1 GLPLVR
7 NECSA
12 NDQEPWIDCF
22 EALNTRRRATTLG
35 NSIRLQENWT
45 MLPTINTPDRQAEA
59 FPVLTPVQIDH
70 LRPYGNIRSVRA
82 AEILFEPG
90 KSGMSCFVVLSGKLD
105 IVVSGLSGEQVFVTY
120 GPGQFSGEVVLIS
133 GARALSR
140 GRVSEPGEFLEIGTD
155 SLRALIAKD
164 AELSD
169 IFMRAFLL
177 RRVAMISGGLGNV
190 VVLGSQ
196 HSANTLRLREFLTRN
211 GHPHSYVDLD
221 SDAASQELLDR
232 FDVKLEDIP
241 VVICS
246 GKTVLRNPTNQR
258 LAECLGFAGHIDE
271 HRVYDVVIVGAGPA
285 GLAAAVY
292 AASEGLDAVVIESE
306 FPGGQ
311 AGASSKIENYVG
323 FPMGISGQELA
334 GRAVVQAE
342 KFGAQMMVG
351 QKVAKIRC
359 DQRPYQLTL
368 ENGGLIETRS
378 IVIASGAQYN
388 KPNVENL
395 ERFEGQGIYY
405 AATAME
411 AQLCTGEEIIVVGG
425 GNSAGQAAVF
435 LAETVRKVYMLVR
448 GKELSETMSRYLIQ
462 RIVENPVIELHLQTE
477 IVALAGDSRLNRVT
491 WLNRAKGEESVHEIG
506 HVFVMAGASPRTDW
520 LRGCLALDK
529 QGFILTGRDLDP
541 VLDSAPLKWPLSRP
555 PQMLETSLPAVF
567 AVGDIPSGNVK
578 RVASA
583 VGEGSISI
591 HLVHRA
597 LAEM

>member
-1 GLPLVR
+1 MLPL
-7 NECSA
+7 
-12 NDQEPWIDCF
+12 
-22 EALNTRRRATTLG
+22 
-35 NSIRLQENWT
+35 
-45 MLPTINTPDRQAEA
+45 INAPDRQAEA
-59 FPVLTPVQIDH
+59 FPVLTPTQIARI
-70 LRPYGNIRSVRA
+70 RPYGHVRSVQA
-82 AEILFEPG
+82 GEILFEPG

-105 IVVSGLSGEQVFVTY
+105 IAMAGLSGEQVFVTH

-140 GRVSEPGEFLEIGTD
+140 GRVAEPGEFLELSAD
-155 SLRALIAKD
+155 ALRTLIAKD

-177 RRVAMISGGLGNV
+177 RRVAMISEGLGNV
-190 VVLGSQ
+190 AVLGSQ
-196 HSANTLRLREFLTRN
+196 HSSNTLRLREFLTRN
-211 GHPHSYVDLD
+211 SQPYRYVDLD
-221 SDAASQELLDR
+221 SDIASQKLLDR
-232 FDVKLEDIP
+232 FDIKLEDIP

-271 HRVYDVVIVGAGPA
+271 HRVYDVAIVGAGPA

-292 AASEGLDAVVIESE
+292 AASEGLDAMVIESE

-342 KFGAQMMVG
+342 KFGAQMTVG
-351 QKVAKIRC
+351 QKVVKVNC
-359 DQRPYQLTL
+359 DQQPYQLTL

-378 IVIASGAQYN
+378 IVIAAGAQYN
-388 KPNVENL
+388 KPNVQNL
-395 ERFEGQGIYY
+395 ERFEGQGVYY
-405 AATAME
+405 AATFME

-425 GNSAGQAAVF
+425 GNSAGQAAAF
-435 LAETVRKVYMLVR
+435 LAETVKKVYVLVR
-448 GKELSETMSRYLIQ
+448 GKELSATMSRYLIQ
-462 RIVENPVIELHLQTE
+462 RIAENPAIELHFQTE
-477 IVALAGDSRLNRVT
+477 IVALAGDSHLERVT
-491 WLNRAKGEESVHEIG
+491 WLNRATGEESVHDIR

-520 LRGCLALDK
+520 LRGCLALDR
-529 QGFILTGRDLDP
+529 QGFIFTGRDLDP
-541 VLDSAPLKWPLSRP
+541 VLDTAPVKWPLSRP
-555 PQMLETSLPAVF
+555 PEMLETSLPGVF
-567 AVGDIPSGNVK
+567 AVGDIRSGNVK

-591 HLVHRA
+591 HLVQLA
-597 LAEM
+597 LAAM

>member
-1 GLPLVR
+1 
-7 NECSA
+7 
-12 NDQEPWIDCF
+12 
-22 EALNTRRRATTLG
+22 
-35 NSIRLQENWT
+35 

-59 FPVLTPVQIDH
+59 FPVLTPAQIDR
-70 LRPYGNIRSVRA
+70 LRPYGNIRSVQV
-82 AEILFEPG
+82 AEVLFEPG

-105 IVVSGLSGEQVFVTY
+105 IAVSGLSGEQVFVTY

-140 GRVSEPGEFLEIGTD
+140 GRVAEPGKFLEIGAD
-155 SLRALIAKD
+155 ELRTLIAKD

-177 RRVAMISGGLGNV
+177 RRVAMISGGLSNV
-190 VVLGSQ
+190 AVLGSQ
-196 HSANTLRLREFLTRN
+196 HSSSTLRLREFLTRN
-211 GHPHSYVDLD
+211 GHPFRYVDLD
-221 SDAASQELLDR
+221 RDKASQELLDR
-232 FDVKLEDIP
+232 FDIKLEDVP

-246 GKTVLRNPTNQR
+246 GKTVLRNPTNQK
-258 LAECLGFAGHIDE
+258 LAECLGFTSHMGE
-271 HRVYDVVIVGAGPA
+271 HRIHDVAIVGAGPA
-285 GLAAAVY
+285 GLGAAVY
-292 AASEGLDAVVIESE
+292 AASEGLDALVIESE
-306 FPGGQ
+306 YPGGQ

-323 FPMGISGQELA
+323 FPMGISGQELT

-342 KFGAQMMVG
+342 KFGAQMLVG
-351 QKVAKIRC
+351 QKVVKIRC

-368 ENGGLIETRS
+368 ENGSVIETRS
-378 IVIASGAQYN
+378 IVIAAGAQYN

-395 ERFEGQGIYY
+395 GQFEGQGIYY

-411 AQLCTGEEIIVVGG
+411 AQLCTGEEIVVIGG

-435 LAETVRKVYMLVR
+435 LAETGTKVNMLVR

-462 RIVENPVIELHLQTE
+462 RIVENPAIELHLQTE
-477 IVALAGDSRLNRVT
+477 IVALAGDSHLERVT
-491 WLNRAKGEESVHEIG
+491 WLNRATGEESVHDIR

-520 LRGCLALDK
+520 LRECLALDN

-541 VLDSAPLKWPLSRP
+541 ILDSAPLKWPLSRP

-567 AVGDIPSGNVK
+567 AVGDIRSGNVK

-591 HLVHRA
+591 HLVHNA

>member
-1 GLPLVR
+1 
-7 NECSA
+7 
-12 NDQEPWIDCF
+12 
-22 EALNTRRRATTLG
+22 
-35 NSIRLQENWT
+35 
-45 MLPTINTPDRQAEA
+45 MLPTINTLDRQAEA
-59 FPVLTPVQIDH
+59 FPVLTPAQIDR

-82 AEILFEPG
+82 AEVLFEPG
-90 KSGMSCFVVLSGKLD
+90 KAGMSCFVVLSGKLD
-105 IVVSGLSGEQVFVTY
+105 IAVPGLSSEQVFVTY

-140 GRVSEPGEFLEIGTD
+140 GRVAEPGEFLEIGAD
-155 SLRALIAKD
+155 ELRTLIAKD

-190 VVLGSQ
+190 AVLGSQ
-196 HSANTLRLREFLTRN
+196 HSSNTLRLREFLTRN
-211 GHPHSYVDLD
+211 GHPYRYVDLD
-221 SDAASQELLDR
+221 SDKASQELLDR
-232 FDVKLEDIP
+232 FEIKLEDIP
-241 VVICS
+241 VVICG

-258 LAECLGFAGHIDE
+258 LAECLGFTGQIDE
-271 HRVYDVVIVGAGPA
+271 DRIYDVAIVGAGPA

-292 AASEGLDAVVIESE
+292 AASEGLDALMIESE
-306 FPGGQ
+306 YPGGQ

-342 KFGAQMMVG
+342 KFGAQMTVG
-351 QKVAKIRC
+351 QKVVKIRC
-359 DQRPYQLTL
+359 DRRPYKLTL
-368 ENGGLIETRS
+368 ENGDGIDARS
-378 IVIASGAQYN
+378 IVIATGAQYN
-388 KPNVENL
+388 KPKVENL
-395 ERFEGQGIYY
+395 GRFEGQGIYY

-411 AQLCTGEEIIVVGG
+411 AQLCTGEEIVVVGG

-462 RIVENPVIELHLQTE
+462 RIVENPGIELHLQTE
-477 IVALAGDSRLNRVT
+477 IVALAGDSSLNRVT

-506 HVFVMAGASPRTDW
+506 HVFVMAGASPRSDW
-520 LRGCLALDK
+520 LRECLALDK

-541 VLDSAPLKWPLSRP
+541 ILDNAPLKWPLSRP

-567 AVGDIPSGNVK
+567 AVGDIRSGNVK

-597 LAEM
+597 LVEM

>member
-1 GLPLVR
+1 MLPL
-7 NECSA
+7 
-12 NDQEPWIDCF
+12 
-22 EALNTRRRATTLG
+22 
-35 NSIRLQENWT
+35 
-45 MLPTINTPDRQAEA
+45 INAPDRQAEA
-59 FPVLTPVQIDH
+59 FPVLTPTQIARI
-70 LRPYGNIRSVRA
+70 RPYGHVRSVQA
-82 AEILFEPG
+82 GEILFEPG

-105 IVVSGLSGEQVFVTY
+105 IAMAGLSGEQVFVTH

-140 GRVSEPGEFLEIGTD
+140 GRVAEPGEFLELSAD
-155 SLRALIAKD
+155 ALRTLIAKD

-177 RRVAMISGGLGNV
+177 RRVAMISEGLGNV
-190 VVLGSQ
+190 AVLGSQ
-196 HSANTLRLREFLTRN
+196 HSSNTLRLREFLTRN
-211 GHPHSYVDLD
+211 SQPYRYVDLD
-221 SDAASQELLDR
+221 SDIASQKLLDR
-232 FDVKLEDIP
+232 FDIKLEDIP

-271 HRVYDVVIVGAGPA
+271 HRVYDVAIVGAGPA

-292 AASEGLDAVVIESE
+292 AASEGLDAMVIESE

-342 KFGAQMMVG
+342 KFGAQMTVG
-351 QKVAKIRC
+351 QKVVKVNC
-359 DQRPYQLTL
+359 DQQPYQLTL

-378 IVIASGAQYN
+378 IVIAAGAQYN
-388 KPNVENL
+388 KPNVQNL
-395 ERFEGQGIYY
+395 ERFEGQGVYY
-405 AATAME
+405 AATFME

-425 GNSAGQAAVF
+425 GNSAGQAAAF
-435 LAETVRKVYMLVR
+435 LAETVKKVYVLVR
-448 GKELSETMSRYLIQ
+448 GKELSATMSRYLIQ
-462 RIVENPVIELHLQTE
+462 RIAENPAIELHFQTE
-477 IVALAGDSRLNRVT
+477 IVALAGDSHLERVT
-491 WLNRAKGEESVHEIG
+491 WLNRATGEESVHDIR

-520 LRGCLALDK
+520 LRGCLALDR
-529 QGFILTGRDLDP
+529 QGFIFTGRDLDP
-541 VLDSAPLKWPLSRP
+541 VLDTAPVKWPLSRP
-555 PQMLETSLPAVF
+555 PQMLETSLPGVF
-567 AVGDIPSGNVK
+567 AVGDIRSGNVK

-591 HLVHRA
+591 HLVQLA

>member
-1 GLPLVR
+1 
-7 NECSA
+7 
-12 NDQEPWIDCF
+12 
-22 EALNTRRRATTLG
+22 
-35 NSIRLQENWT
+35 
-45 MLPTINTPDRQAEA
+45 M
-59 FPVLTPVQIDH
+59 
-70 LRPYGNIRSVRA
+70 
-82 AEILFEPG
+82 
-90 KSGMSCFVVLSGKLD
+90 
-105 IVVSGLSGEQVFVTY
+105 
-120 GPGQFSGEVVLIS
+120 
-133 GARALSR
+133 
-140 GRVSEPGEFLEIGTD
+140 SEPGEFLEIGTD

-271 HRVYDVVIVGAGPA
+271 HRVYDVAIVGAGPA

-541 VLDSAPLKWPLSRP
+541 NLDNAPLKWPLSRP

-567 AVGDIPSGNVK
+567 AVGDIRSGNVK

-591 HLVHRA
+591 HLVQRA
-597 LAEM
+597 LVEM

>member
-1 GLPLVR
+1 MAGL
-7 NECSA
+7 
-12 NDQEPWIDCF
+12 
-22 EALNTRRRATTLG
+22 
-35 NSIRLQENWT
+35 
-45 MLPTINTPDRQAEA
+45 
-59 FPVLTPVQIDH
+59 
-70 LRPYGNIRSVRA
+70 Y
-82 AEILFEPG
+82 
-90 KSGMSCFVVLSGKLD
+90 
-105 IVVSGLSGEQVFVTY
+105 GEQVFVTY

-133 GARALSR
+133 GARALAR
-140 GRVSEPGEFLEIGTD
+140 GRVAEPGEFLELSAD
-155 SLRALIAKD
+155 ALRTLIAKD
-164 AELSD
+164 AELSE

-177 RRVAMISGGLGNV
+177 RRVALISEGLGNV

-196 HSANTLRLREFLTRN
+196 HSSNTLRLREFLTRN
-211 GHPHSYVDLD
+211 GHPYRYLDLD
-221 SDAASQELLDR
+221 SDQASQELLDD
-232 FDVKLEDIP
+232 FDIKLEDIP

-292 AASEGLDAVVIESE
+292 AASEGLDAVVVESE

-342 KFGAQMMVG
+342 KFGAQMTVG
-351 QKVAKIRC
+351 QKVVKVNC
-359 DQRPYQLTL
+359 DQQPYELTL
-368 ENGGLIETRS
+368 ENGGHIETRS
-378 IVIASGAQYN
+378 IVIATGAQYN

-405 AATAME
+405 AATFME

-425 GNSAGQAAVF
+425 GNSAGQAAAF
-435 LAETVRKVYMLVR
+435 LAETVQKVYMLVR

-462 RIVENPVIELHLQTE
+462 RIVENPAIELHLQTE
-477 IVALAGDSRLNRVT
+477 IVRVGGDSHLERVT
-491 WLNRAKGEESVHEIG
+491 WLNRATGEKSVHDIR

-520 LRGCLALDK
+520 LRGCVALDR
-529 QGFILTGRDLDP
+529 QGVILTGRDLDAVLATAP
-541 VLDSAPLKWPLSRP
+541 VKWPLSRR
-555 PQMLETSLPAVF
+555 PQLLETSFPAAF
-567 AVGDIPSGNVK
+567 ALGDIRSRNVK
-578 RVASA
+578 RVASS

-597 LAEM
+597 LVDV

>member
-1 GLPLVR
+1 
-7 NECSA
+7 
-12 NDQEPWIDCF
+12 
-22 EALNTRRRATTLG
+22 
-35 NSIRLQENWT
+35 
-45 MLPTINTPDRQAEA
+45 MLPTINAPDRQAEA
-59 FPVLTPVQIDH
+59 FPVLTPAQIARI
-70 LRPYGNIRSVRA
+70 RPHANVRSVQA
-82 AEILFEPG
+82 GEVLFEPG
-90 KSGMSCFVVLSGKLD
+90 KSGMSCFVVLTGKLD
-105 IVVSGLSGEQVFVTY
+105 IAMAGLSGEQVFVTY

-133 GARALSR
+133 GARALAR
-140 GRVSEPGEFLEIGTD
+140 GRVAEPGEFLELSAD
-155 SLRALIAKD
+155 ALRTLIAKD
-164 AELSD
+164 SELSD

-177 RRVAMISGGLGNV
+177 RRVALISEGLGNV

-196 HSANTLRLREFLTRN
+196 HSSNTLRLREFLTRN
-211 GHPHSYVDLD
+211 GHPHGYVDLD
-221 SDAASQELLDR
+221 CDKASQELLDR
-232 FDVKLEDIP
+232 FDIKLEDIP

-246 GKTVLRNPTNQR
+246 GKSVLRNPTNQK
-258 LAECLGFAGHIDE
+258 LAECLGFTGHIDKY
-271 HRVYDVVIVGAGPA
+271 RIYDVAIVGAGPA

-311 AGASSKIENYVG
+311 AGTSSKIENYLG
-323 FPMGISGQELA
+323 FPMGISGQELT

-351 QKVAKIRC
+351 QRVVKIRC
-359 DQRPYQLTL
+359 DQQPYQLTL
-368 ENGGLIETRS
+368 ENGGLIDTRS
-378 IVIASGAQYN
+378 IVIAAGAQYN

-395 ERFEGQGIYY
+395 TQYEGQGIYY
-405 AATAME
+405 SATFME

-462 RIVENPVIELHLQTE
+462 RIVENPGIELHFQTE
-477 IVALAGDSRLNRVT
+477 IVALAGDSHLERVT
-491 WLNRAKGEESVHEIG
+491 WLNRATDEVSVHDIR
-506 HVFVMAGASPRTDW
+506 HVFVMAGGSPRTEW
-520 LRGCLALDK
+520 LRECVALDK

-541 VLDSAPLKWPLSRP
+541 ILDTAPIKWPLSRP

-567 AVGDIPSGNVK
+567 AVGDIRCGNVK

-591 HLVHRA
+591 HLVHSA
-597 LAEM
+597 LAAM

>member
-1 GLPLVR
+1 
-7 NECSA
+7 
-12 NDQEPWIDCF
+12 
-22 EALNTRRRATTLG
+22 
-35 NSIRLQENWT
+35 

-59 FPVLTPVQIDH
+59 YPVLTPAQIDR

-82 AEILFEPG
+82 AEVLFEPG

-140 GRVSEPGEFLEIGTD
+140 GRVAEPGEFLEIGAD
-155 SLRALIAKD
+155 ALRTLIAKD

-169 IFMRAFLL
+169 IFMRAFLV
-177 RRVAMISGGLGNV
+177 RRVAMISGGLGNAA
-190 VVLGSQ
+190 VLGSQ
-196 HSANTLRLREFLTRN
+196 HSSNTLRLREFLTRN
-211 GHPHSYVDLD
+211 GHPFRYVDLD
-221 SDAASQELLDR
+221 SDKTSQELLDR
-232 FDVKLEDIP
+232 FDIKLEDIP

-246 GKTVLRNPTNQR
+246 GTSVLRNPTNQR
-258 LAECLGFAGHIDE
+258 LAECLGFAGQIDE
-271 HRVYDVVIVGAGPA
+271 HRVYDVAIVGAGPA

-292 AASEGLDAVVIESE
+292 AASEGLDALVIESE

-334 GRAVVQAE
+334 SRAVVQAE

-351 QKVAKIRC
+351 QKVLKIRC
-359 DQRPYQLTL
+359 DRRPYQLSL
-368 ENGGLIETRS
+368 ENGGGIAARS
-378 IVIASGAQYN
+378 IVLATGAQYN
-388 KPNVENL
+388 KPKVENL
-395 ERFEGQGIYY
+395 AQFEGQGIYY

-411 AQLCTGEEIIVVGG
+411 AQLCTGEEIVVVGG

-462 RIVENPVIELHLQTE
+462 RIVENPGIELHHQTE
-477 IVALAGDSRLNRVT
+477 IVALEGDSHLERVT
-491 WLNRAKGEESVHEIG
+491 WLNRATHEESVHDIR

-520 LRGCLALDK
+520 LRECLVLDR
-529 QGFILTGRDLDP
+529 QGFIVTGRDLDP

-567 AVGDIPSGNVK
+567 AVGDIRSGNVK